1 MNDQEQNEQELIL
14 EIQTL
19 YGFIDELNY
28 YEILCLNDSCVPEE
42 LEFSFKSM
50 VKRFHPD
57 QLTEPSEELM
67 EQSLYL
73 ILSFK
78 EAFDTLKSI
87 SSRLLYDVSIEQGQ
101 LRIENTELADTKDQ
115 SANDPSQAAATENG
129 KKYWALAL
137 EAADNNDYG
146 GALLQVGFALQ
157 YEPQNE
163 AFMEFKAT
171 AIEEA
176 KKAPKKS
183 GDMYRIR
190 L

>member
-1 MNDQEQNEQELIL
+1 MNEPKNEQEIIL

-19 YGFIDELNY
+19 FGFIDELNY
-28 YEILCLNDSCVPEE
+28 YEMLCLTDTCVPSEIE
-42 LEFSFKSM
+42 HAFKSM
-50 VKRFHPD
+50 VKRFHPE
-57 QLTEPSEELM
+57 QLTEPSEEVM

-78 EAFDTLKSI
+78 EAFETLKSI
-87 SSRLLYDVSIEQGQ
+87 SSRLKYDVSIKQGQ
-101 LRIENTELADTKDQ
+101 IRIENTQLADNQDQ
-115 SANDPSQAAATENG
+115 SGNDPSLAAVTENG
-129 KKYWALAL
+129 KKYWTLAL
-137 EAADNNDYG
+137 EAAENNNYD

-157 YEPQNE
+157 YEPSNE
-163 AFMEFKAT
+163 AFLEFKAKAT
-171 AIEEA
+171 EEA